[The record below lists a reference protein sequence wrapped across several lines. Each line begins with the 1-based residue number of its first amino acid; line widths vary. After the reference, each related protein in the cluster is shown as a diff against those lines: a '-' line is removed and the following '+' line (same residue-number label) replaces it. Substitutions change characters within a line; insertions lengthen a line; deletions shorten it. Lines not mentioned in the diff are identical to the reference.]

1 MRSTHHEELQRNH
14 HCMFLTR
21 LKNNHSL
28 EYKGWL
34 NNKKLVTNM
43 IIIKH
48 TVPHKVLKLHVT
60 QHTSVDVTCQTQE
73 TVFHWDIQTP
83 RRGLKIRCAAEY
95 F

>member
-1 MRSTHHEELQRNH
+1 
-14 HCMFLTR
+14 MFLTQ
-21 LKNNHSL
+21 LKNNHSP

-43 IIIKH
+43 NDDNNQTD

-60 QHTSVDVTCQTQE
+60 QHTSVDVICQTRE
-73 TVFHWDIQTP
+73 TVFHRDIQTP
-83 RRGLKIRCAAEY
+83 RRELKIRCAAEY